1 MVVIGVH
8 EASGSAEEIA
18 ATLREKG
25 VPYPVLRDTDS
36 RETFSAYRV
45 MGVPHYVLV
54 GKDGT
59 ILADGISLSRIEQL
73 VRKQLGETP

>member
-1 MVVIGVH
+1 MVIGVH
-8 EASGSAEEIA
+8 EASGSTQEIA
-18 ATLREKG
+18 ATLRERG
-25 VPYPVLRDTDS
+25 VSYPVLRDTDS

-59 ILADGISLSRIEQL
+59 ILADGVSLQRIKQL
-73 VRKQLGETP
+73 VRKELGETP